1 MTLNSQIL
9 YIPTASPPTPSPSPP
24 PPTTPTRAVAADPL
38 EPLTPNSR
46 RTFITSIIGACT
58 SDELLYISETISPL
72 LKRDLISALPPEIG
86 LCILSFVDTPLTLV
100 RVSAVSRKWRVM
112 ALSEE
117 LWRGMCLRWAFDVR
131 RMDCDVESGRGKGK
145 GKEIDDEPL
154 EEMEPFAEFPMDP
167 APEWLLE
174 RKRKARR
181 FKSSQSANIST
192 REISYR
198 VYFKNS
204 YKKLVCWKTGG
215 RLFRTHR
222 LPMLSSPPLLPS
234 NLYPSPHSQSYS
246 AAHTQSRISPPLLT
260 DPSEHQPDSGVVTC
274 IALDASWIVVGLA
287 SSRIHIFSARTGV
300 LARTLVGHESGVWGL
315 CLVSAFGRQREEVG
329 DRTSRTSK
337 RKQAQAQEDEDFS
350 TNAELWRSLP
360 PALKHAVGL
369 DPECEGDPDLNN
381 DENVDQNPDS
391 ETMDEDIGEE
401 HYQGQIHS
409 QQRQKT
415 NANSWK
421 ERYIPERQS
430 NPCYASEGWG
440 QPNALVV
447 SGGCDKVVRVWD
459 VKSGHC
465 IYTLSGH
472 TSTIRCMRILHN
484 CPLAITGSRDGTLR
498 TWDIQRG
505 RQVRVLEG
513 HNSSVR
519 CLDVNGRR
527 AVSGSYDTTCRV
539 WDLDTGKCLHVL
551 WGHYHQ
557 VYSVA
562 FDGVL
567 VATGGLDTTIRI
579 WDAET
584 GVCQALLQG
593 HTALVCQLQLSRKHQ
608 LLATGGSDGRVITFS
623 LSSSEAS
630 NESRTILLPPHF
642 SREETMNGTS
652 LPYPRLRLPYS
663 RTQIRT
669 RTGTRASNTTRTPY
683 EPLYRLSAHTSSVT
697 SLQFDGRFLV
707 TSGNDGC
714 VHVWQTRTGK
724 YVRRL
729 GGEGEGVW
737 KVGFVGFAG
746 ADIEGTREEEGGT
759 GMGKEGWGSEAKE
772 ESEGE
777 EIGDVCVVAGRREG
791 KTVLDV
797 WGFWESLNQE
807 L

>member
-1 MTLNSQIL
+1 
-9 YIPTASPPTPSPSPP
+9 
-24 PPTTPTRAVAADPL
+24 
-38 EPLTPNSR
+38 
-46 RTFITSIIGACT
+46 
-58 SDELLYISETISPL
+58 
-72 LKRDLISALPPEIG
+72 
-86 LCILSFVDTPLTLV
+86 
-100 RVSAVSRKWRVM
+100 M

-131 RMDCDVESGRGKGK
+131 
-145 GKEIDDEPL
+145 
-154 EEMEPFAEFPMDP
+154 
-167 APEWLLE
+167 
-174 RKRKARR
+174 
-181 FKSSQSANIST
+181 
-192 REISYR
+192 
-198 VYFKNS
+198 
-204 YKKLVCWKTGG
+204 G

-246 AAHTQSRISPPLLT
+246 AAHTQSRISPPLFT

-381 DENVDQNPDS
+381 DENVDQNSDS
-391 ETMDEDIGEE
+391 ETLDEDIGEE

-623 LSSSEAS
+623 L
-630 NESRTILLPPHF
+630 
-642 SREETMNGTS
+642 
-652 LPYPRLRLPYS
+652 
-663 RTQIRT
+663 
-669 RTGTRASNTTRTPY
+669 NTTRTPY

-714 VHVWQTRTGK
+714 VHVWETRTGK

-746 ADIEGTREEEGGT
+746 VGIEGTRGEEGGT
-759 GMGKEGWGSEAKE
+759 GVGKEGWGCDANAKE
-772 ESEGE
+772 EGEGE
-777 EIGDVCVVAGRREG
+777 EVGDVCVVAGRREG

-797 WGFWESLNQE
+797 WGFWEPLNQE